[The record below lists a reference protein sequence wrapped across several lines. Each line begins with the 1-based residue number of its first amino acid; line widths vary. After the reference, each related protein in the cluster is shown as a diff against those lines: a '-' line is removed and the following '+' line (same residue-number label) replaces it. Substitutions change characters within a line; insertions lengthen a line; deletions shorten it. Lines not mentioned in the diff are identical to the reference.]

1 MLAFDD
7 LKGQGA
13 MHTVEALQK
22 VLHRQLPALAAR
34 YRVASLGLFGS
45 YVHGTERV
53 DSDLDVLVTFDEM
66 PSLLRLIELENY
78 LSDQLG
84 VKVDLVVRESLKP
97 HIGKR
102 VLREVVPV

>member
-1 MLAFDD
+1 MTATTRRYQRLLHEML
-7 LKGQGA
+7 
-13 MHTVEALQK
+13 
-22 VLHRQLPALAAR
+22 PYLAAH
-34 YRVASLGLFGS
+34 YRVSALGMFGS
-45 YVHGTERV
+45 YVHGTQRPN
-53 DSDLDVLVTFDEM
+53 SDLDVLVTFDET
-66 PSLLRLIELENY
+66 PSLFRLIETENY